1 MKEHKNIDQLLND
14 LDQVLEINDQS
25 SQIDLKELS
34 KKYHEKISNERK
46 AVSKRFIF
54 ILSVGILLILVTP
67 TLFAKINIAVIELL
81 LLVSFG
87 LNYKAQKE
95 TNSQDLATSYVEF
108 KTQKKEIALA
118 NLKLFKRFR
127 VIFYTIFA
135 WSILSYSYDY
145 FSEPDNIKLITY
157 LITVPLGFYITSR
170 AIEDLVKEHQERVKA
185 QD

>member
-1 MKEHKNIDQLLND
+1 MKEHKNIDQLLED
-14 LDQVLEINDQS
+14 LDQILEINDQF

-34 KKYHEKISNERK
+34 KKYHEKILQERK

-54 ILSVGILLILVTP
+54 IILVGVILIFITP
-67 TLFAKINIAVIELL
+67 TLFAKINIAVIEML

-95 TNSQDLATSYVEF
+95 TSSQDLATSYIEF

-127 VIFYTIFA
+127 AIFYTIFA

-157 LITVPLGFYITSR
+157 LITIPFGFYLTSR

-185 QD
+185 LD